1 MGVGDGYTY
10 LSIRFG
16 LPPCLRQ
23 KLLCCCCCVLPRCVE
38 NEVDVEELL
47 AGVEDCRKMPPP
59 ARRKL
64 LRPILVTFPL
74 PALRPL
80 PTLRKLMLRLFALRC
95 CINVRSEGS
104 LLLPPPPPPPAAAV
118 AVAATVPAAYL
129 VLAPV
134 PALLALLKLR
144 LLSPI
149 ASDLLLLL
157 LL

>member
-1 MGVGDGYTY
+1 MTY

-23 KLLCCCCCVLPRCVE
+23 KLLCCCCVLPRCVE
-38 NEVDVEELL
+38 NEVQVDELL

-64 LRPILVTFPL
+64 FRPILVTFPL

-95 CINVRSEGS
+95 CIAARSEGS
-104 LLLPPPPPPPAAAV
+104 S
-118 AVAATVPAAYL
+118 AATGPAPAAYL
-129 VLAPV
+129 ALDPV
-134 PALLALLKLR
+134 PALLALFKLR
-144 LLSPI
+144 LLPPI

-157 LL
+157 L